1 MTAIRDRRSDP
12 DAADDDAQIPWG
24 ERAVLGAR
32 RGLPWWGAVLLTL
45 GLAVLGAIV
54 DLQVSDDLGVL
65 FQVVFLIGSL
75 AAVAA
80 VQRRNLFGPMVQP
93 PLILAVTVPVLVLT
107 ASGLPSSSDTLAKV
121 LAISTPLINAFPMM
135 AITTGLT
142 VALGFYRMYRE
153 RDPEAPEK
161 KMRAKGTRAED
172 KPRPGDPDRKSRLA
186 KRAKG
191 ADEDRPDRPER
202 ADRAG
207 KRPPEER
214 GDPPRRGPG
223 QGSPAAGAAGGRRQR
238 PEDAPRR
245 GRDRAAERDAGPG
258 GKPPRDQAGRPR
270 QPRVPPDA
278 AERKRRVEE
287 WPDSIRG
294 PKRPR
299 RTPPPSDDPQG
310 RPRRPRR
317 EPGRDERPPRRHR
330 PWDDD
335 RG

>member
-12 DAADDDAQIPWG
+12 DAADDDAQIPWD

-45 GLAVLGAIV
+45 GLAVVGAIV

-65 FQVVFLIGSL
+65 FQVMFLIGSL

-93 PLILAVTVPVLVLT
+93 PLILAFTVPVLVLT

-153 RDPEAPEK
+153 RDPDAPEK
-161 KMRAKGTRAED
+161 VRAKGTRAED
-172 KPRPGDPDRKSRLA
+172 KRAGDPGRKRGLA
-186 KRAKG
+186 KRAKET
-191 ADEDRPDRPER
+191 DDDHLDRPER

-207 KRPPEER
+207 KRPPEGR
-214 GDPPRRGPG
+214 GEPPRRGPG
-223 QGSPAAGAAGGRRQR
+223 QGGPAAGAAGGRRQR

-245 GRDRAAERDAGPG
+245 GRERAADRDAGPG
-258 GKPPRDQAGRPR
+258 GKPPRDQTGRPR

-299 RTPPPSDDPQG
+299 RTPPPSDEPPG
-310 RPRRPRR
+310 RGRGPRR
-317 EPGRDERPPRRHR
+317 EPGRDERPPRRNR
-330 PWDDD
+330 PWDGD